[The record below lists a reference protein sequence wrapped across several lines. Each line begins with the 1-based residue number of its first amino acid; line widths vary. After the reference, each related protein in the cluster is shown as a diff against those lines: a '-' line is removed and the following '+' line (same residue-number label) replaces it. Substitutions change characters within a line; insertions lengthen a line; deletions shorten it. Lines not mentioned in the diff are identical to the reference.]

1 LREKSSAEGDI
12 IVNMFITDPAVSK
25 KIIRQRR
32 LRGIDQKDEVWEG
45 VYVLAPPPND
55 EHQDITDTIVY
66 ALQTSIRYAGLGL
79 VRSGVGITDRD
90 EGWTKNFRVPDISVF
105 LNGTTAINQKS
116 HWFGGPDFAVE
127 VISDH
132 DRSREKFDF
141 YAKVGVKEL
150 LLVDR
155 KPWAV
160 ELYRLQDGLL
170 DLVGKSDLAN
180 PAILTS
186 QVVPLSFQLQ
196 AGEPRPTIEMAHA
209 DGVQRWS
216 A

>member
-1 LREKSSAEGDI
+1 VDLL
-12 IVNMFITDPAVSK
+12 ITDPAVSK

-45 VYVLAPPPND
+45 VYVMAPPPND
-55 EHQDITDTIVY
+55 EHQDFTGSIFF
-66 ALQTSIRYAGLGL
+66 AFQSSIRLAGLGL
-79 VRSGVGITDRD
+79 ARMGVGITDRD
-90 EGWTKNFRVPDISVF
+90 EGWTQNFRVPDLSVF
-105 LNGTTAINQKS
+105 LNGTTAINKGS
-116 HWFGGPDFAVE
+116 HWYGGPDFAVE

-132 DRSREKFDF
+132 DRSREKFEF

-155 KPWAV
+155 GPWAL
-160 ELYRLQDGLL
+160 ELYRLDDGVLE
-170 DLVGKSDLAN
+170 LVGKSDLAN
-180 PAILTS
+180 PVMLNS
-186 QVVPLSFQLQ
+186 QVIPLSFQLV
-196 AGEPRPTIEMAHA
+196 AGELRPSILMIHS